1 MISESEGYTKTLGIE
16 WNAKLD
22 HFRLTVSEL
31 PPLKEITKRFLV
43 SDISKVYDVLGWF
56 SPSIIKV
63 KILLQKVWER
73 RSAGMMRYRQTYLRH
88 GYDGGK
94 N

>member
-16 WNAKLD
+16 RNAKLN
-22 HFRLTVSEL
+22 HSRLTMSEL

-56 SPSIIKV
+56 SPSVIKV
-63 KILLQKVWER
+63 KYSSRKCGRER
-73 RSAGMMRYRQTYLRH
+73 YAGMMRYHQTYLRH
-88 GYDGGK
+88 GYNGG
-94 N
+94 NN